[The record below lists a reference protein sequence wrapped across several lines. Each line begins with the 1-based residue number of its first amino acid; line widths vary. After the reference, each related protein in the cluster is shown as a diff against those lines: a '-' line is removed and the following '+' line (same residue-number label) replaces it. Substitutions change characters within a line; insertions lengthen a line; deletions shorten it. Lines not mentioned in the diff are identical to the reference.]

1 MCLACQMEDEDLWLA
16 YLDQMAQK
24 AAQQGTQQTA
34 SPEKDAAGTAEVAP
48 AKQAPSASPFACEEL
63 PPE

>member
-1 MCLACQMEDEDLWLA
+1 MCLACQMEDEELWLA

-24 AAQQGTQQTA
+24 AAQQAA
-34 SPEKDAAGTAEVAP
+34 SPEKGASGTAEVAP
-48 AKQAPSASPFACEEL
+48 ARQAPSASPFACEEL

>member
-1 MCLACQMEDEDLWLA
+1 MCLACQMDNDELWFA

-24 AAQQGTQQTA
+24 AAQQAA
-34 SPEKDAAGTAEVAP
+34 SPEPTTVGTAEVAP
-48 AKQAPSASPFACEEL
+48 TKQPASASPFACEEL

>member
-24 AAQQGTQQTA
+24 AAQQAT

>member
-1 MCLACQMEDEDLWLA
+1 MEDDGLWLA

-24 AAQQGTQQTA
+24 AAQQAA
-34 SPEKDAAGTAEVAP
+34 SPEKTAAGTAEPEP
-48 AKQAPSASPFACEEL
+48 AKQPKSASPFACEEL

>member
-1 MCLACQMEDEDLWLA
+1 MEDEELWFA

-24 AAQQGTQQTA
+24 AAQQAT
-34 SPEKDAAGTAEVAP
+34 SPENAAPGTAEAAP
-48 AKQAPSASPFACEEL
+48 AKRPASASPFTCEEL